1 MHIAVTVLY
10 NTAVYGLVVAA
21 VVLVGAF
28 MLWVV
33 LKPSWP

>member
-1 MHIAVTVLY
+1 MHLAVTVLY
-10 NTAVYGLVVAA
+10 NAAMYGLVVAA
-21 VVLVGAF
+21 LIVVGAF